1 MQEIENDLIKIEIV
15 QDMVYA
21 YFKGSSIELDGAKKM
36 IEERLTLSEG
46 KSYPCLVDTTLV
58 KTITKDARE
67 AFAKGDG
74 IKNMTACALLIGSP
88 VNRLLGN
95 FFLSV
100 SKPGVPTRLFTSKED
115 ALVWLSTFKKE
126 KVD

>member
-58 KTITKDARE
+58 KTITKDARD
-67 AFAKGDG
+67 AFA
-74 IKNMTACALLIGSP
+74 IGSP